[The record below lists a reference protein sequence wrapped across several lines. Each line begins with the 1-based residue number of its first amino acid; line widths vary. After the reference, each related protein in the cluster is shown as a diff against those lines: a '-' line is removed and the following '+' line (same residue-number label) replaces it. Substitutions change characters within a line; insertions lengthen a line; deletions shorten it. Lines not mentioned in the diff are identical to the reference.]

1 MTDDIRKIPPH
12 DLEIEKALLCCIMID
27 EDWMEKLMDVGIR
40 EEYFYSRQHQ
50 YIFEAVSHLNY
61 EGNKID
67 LLSLKDQLHKTGKL
81 AEAGGIAYLAEI
93 LEAVPTSANI
103 RHYAGIVENKYLLR
117 SLIHISTDSV
127 TSAFRE
133 EKTAYELLDKL
144 NGDIFSLAE
153 TKKRNIPQLLDLVV
167 KDTFAQIELWSEKAG
182 DLSGVTSG
190 YHELDGM
197 TAGWQNS
204 NLIVLAA
211 RPSMGKTQL
220 ALNFAV
226 NAAKS
231 EEKTAVAIFSLEMGR
246 KELAM
251 RLLSMVSNVALKKL
265 RTGNLGDNEW
275 TLLGLGM
282 GELAKL
288 PIYIDD
294 SSSLNVLELRTK
306 ARRLKKDKGI
316 GFIIVD
322 YIGLMDTESGIER
335 HEGISRISRSLK
347 GLSKEL
353 DIPILVLSQLNRE
366 VDKRTDKKPILS
378 DLRESG
384 AIEQDADLVLFILRP
399 EFYGIKT
406 PDGRDQEG
414 VAEIIIGK
422 QRSGPTGSVFLK
434 FDKNILKFEEN
445 LDRFAGDNYNFVIAR
460 FNIFT

>member
-1 MTDDIRKIPPH
+1 MSDDLKKIPPH
-12 DLEIEKALLCCIMID
+12 DLEIEKALLCCIMMD
-27 EDWMEKLMDVGIR
+27 EDWSEKLTDIILK
-40 EEYFYSRQHQ
+40 EEYFYSKQHQ
-50 YIFEAVSHLNY
+50 YIYEAINHIAY
-61 EGNKID
+61 EGDKVD
-67 LLSLKDQLHKTGKL
+67 LLSLKEHLHTKNKL
-81 AEAGGIAYLAEI
+81 NEAGGAAYLGEV
-93 LEAVPTSANI
+93 LDAVPTSANI
-103 RHYAGIVENKYLLR
+103 RHYARIVENKFLLR
-117 SLIHISTDSV
+117 SLINISTESI
-127 TSAFRE
+127 TAAFRE
-133 EKTAYELLDKL
+133 EKDASMLLDKL

-153 TKKRNIPQLLDLVV
+153 NKKRNIPQPIEKVV
-167 KDTFAQIELWSEKAG
+167 METFGQIEEWAKKKGE
-182 DLSGVTSG
+182 LSGVTSG
-190 YHELDGM
+190 FNELDNY

-231 EEKTAVAIFSLEMGR
+231 EDRTPVAIFSIEMGR

-251 RLLSMVSNVALKKL
+251 RLMSMVSNVSLKKL
-265 RTGNLGDNEW
+265 RTGNLADNEW
-275 TLLGLGM
+275 TALGLGM
-282 GELAKL
+282 GELGDL

-306 ARRLKKDKGI
+306 ARRLKKDKNI

-322 YIGLMDTESGIER
+322 YIGLMETDSAVER

-366 VDKRTDKKPILS
+366 VDKRQDKKPILS

-399 EFYGIKT
+399 EFYGIKG
-406 PDGRDQEG
+406 PDGKDQEG
-414 VAEIIIGK
+414 LAEIIIGK
-422 QRSGPTGSVFLK
+422 QRSGPTGSVFLH
-434 FDKNILKFEEN
+434 FDKKYLKFEDN
-445 LDRFAGDNYNFVIAR
+445 IDRFSGNKYEL
-460 FNIFT
+460 

>member
-1 MTDDIRKIPPH
+1 MSDDLKKIPPH
-12 DLEIEKALLCCIMID
+12 DLEIEKALLCCIMMD
-27 EDWMEKLMDVGIR
+27 EDWDEKLKDIDMKD
-40 EEYFYSRQHQ
+40 EYFYSKQHQ
-50 YIFEAVSHLNY
+50 YIFEAMKHIISAGDKV
-61 EGNKID
+61 D
-67 LLSLKDQLHKTGKL
+67 LLSLKEHLHVKSKL
-81 AEAGGIAYLAEI
+81 TEVGGAAYLGEV
-93 LEAVPTSANI
+93 LDAVPTSANI
-103 RHYAGIVENKYLLR
+103 RHYARIIENKFLLR
-117 SLIHISTDSV
+117 SLINISTESI
-127 TSAFRE
+127 TAAFRE
-133 EKTAYELLDKL
+133 EKDASMLLDKL

-153 TKKRNIPQLLDLVV
+153 NKKRNIPQPIERVV
-167 KDTFAQIELWSEKAG
+167 METFGQIEEWAKKKGE
-182 DLSGVTSG
+182 LSGVTSG
-190 YHELDGM
+190 FSELDNY

-231 EEKTAVAIFSLEMGR
+231 EDRIPVAIFSIEMGR

-251 RLLSMVSNVALKKL
+251 RLMSMVSNVSLKKL
-265 RTGNLGDNEW
+265 RTGNLAENEW
-275 TLLGLGM
+275 TALGLGM
-282 GELAKL
+282 GELGDL

-306 ARRLKKDKGI
+306 ARRLKKDKNI

-322 YIGLMDTESGIER
+322 YIGLMDTDSDVER

-366 VDKRTDKKPILS
+366 VDKRQDKKPILS

-399 EFYGIKT
+399 EFYGIKG
-406 PDGRDQEG
+406 PDGKDQEG
-414 VAEIIIGK
+414 LAEIIIGK
-422 QRSGPTGSVFLK
+422 QRSGPTGSVFLH
-434 FDKNILKFEEN
+434 FDKKYLKFEDN
-445 LDRFAGDNYNFVIAR
+445 IDRFAGNKYEL
-460 FNIFT
+460 

>member
-1 MTDDIRKIPPH
+1 MSDDLKKIPPH
-12 DLEIEKALLCCIMID
+12 DLEIEKALLCCIMMD
-27 EDWMEKLMDVGIR
+27 EDWDEKLKDVDMKD
-40 EEYFYSRQHQ
+40 EYFYSKQHQ
-50 YIFEAVSHLNY
+50 YIFEAMKHIISDGDKV
-61 EGNKID
+61 D
-67 LLSLKDQLHKTGKL
+67 LLSLKEHLHIKGKL
-81 AEAGGIAYLAEI
+81 TEVGGASYLGEV
-93 LEAVPTSANI
+93 LDAVPTSANI
-103 RHYAGIVENKYLLR
+103 RHYARIVENKFLLR
-117 SLIHISTDSV
+117 SLINISTESI
-127 TSAFRE
+127 TAAFRE
-133 EKTAYELLDKL
+133 EKDASMLLDKL

-153 TKKRNIPQLLDLVV
+153 NKKRNIPQPIERVV
-167 KDTFAQIELWSEKAG
+167 METFGQIEEWAKKKGE
-182 DLSGVTSG
+182 LSGVSSG
-190 YHELDGM
+190 FGELDNY

-231 EEKTAVAIFSLEMGR
+231 EDRIPVAIFSIEMGR

-251 RLLSMVSNVALKKL
+251 RLMSMVSNVSLKKL
-265 RTGNLGDNEW
+265 RTGNLADNEW
-275 TLLGLGM
+275 TALGLGM
-282 GELAKL
+282 GELGDL

-306 ARRLKKDKGI
+306 ARRLKKDKNI

-322 YIGLMDTESGIER
+322 YIGLMETDSDVER

-366 VDKRTDKKPILS
+366 VDKRQDKKPILS

-399 EFYGIKT
+399 EFYGIKG
-406 PDGRDQEG
+406 PDGKDQEG
-414 VAEIIIGK
+414 LAEIIIGK
-422 QRSGPTGSVFLK
+422 QRSGPTGSVFLH
-434 FDKNILKFEEN
+434 FDKKYLKFEDN
-445 LDRFAGDNYNFVIAR
+445 IDRFSGNKYEL
-460 FNIFT
+460 

>member
-1 MTDDIRKIPPH
+1 MSDDMKKIPPH
-12 DLEIEKALLCCIMID
+12 DLEVEKALLCCIMMD
-27 EDWMEKLMDVGIR
+27 EDWGEKLTEIDLK

-50 YIFEAVSHLNY
+50 YIYEAVINIVSD
-61 EGNKID
+61 GNKVD
-67 LLSLKDQLHKTGKL
+67 LLTLKDHLYRSGKL
-81 AEAGGIAYLAEI
+81 TEAGGAAYLSEV
-93 LEAVPTSANI
+93 LDAVPTSANI
-103 RHYAGIVENKYLLR
+103 RHYAKIIEDKYLLR
-117 SLIHISTDSV
+117 SLIYISTDAV
-127 TSAFRE
+127 TAAFRE
-133 EKTAYELLDKL
+133 EQEAFKLLDKL

-153 TKKRNIPQLLDLVV
+153 NKKRNIPQLIDKIVLE
-167 KDTFAQIELWSEKAG
+167 TFGQIEEWAKKKG

-190 YHELDGM
+190 YGVLDEY
-197 TAGWQNS
+197 TAGWQKG

-231 EEKTAVAIFSLEMGR
+231 EEKTPVAVFSLEMGR

-251 RLLSMVSNVALKKL
+251 RLLSMVSNVSLRKL
-265 RTGNLGDNEW
+265 RTGNLAENEW
-275 TLLGLGM
+275 TSLGIGM
-282 GELAKL
+282 GELAEL

-306 ARRLKKDKGI
+306 ARRLKKDKNI
-316 GFIIVD
+316 GFIVVD
-322 YIGLMDTESGIER
+322 YIGLMETESNVER

-366 VDKRTDKKPILS
+366 VDKRQDKKPILS

-399 EFYGIKT
+399 EFYGIK
-406 PDGRDQEG
+406 DDQGRDQEG
-414 VAEIIIGK
+414 LAEIIIGK
-422 QRSGPTGSVFLK
+422 QRSGPTGSVYLH
-434 FDKNILKFEEN
+434 FDKQYLKFEDN
-445 LDRFAGDNYNFVIAR
+445 IDRFAGNRDDI
-460 FNIFT
+460 

>member
-1 MTDDIRKIPPH
+1 MTDDLRKIPPH

-27 EDWMEKLMDVGIR
+27 EDWNEKLTETDLK
-40 EEYFYSRQHQ
+40 EEYFYSKQHQ
-50 YIFEAVSHLNY
+50 YIFQAVLHLVV
-61 EGNKID
+61 EGTKVD
-67 LLSLKDQLHKTGKL
+67 LLSLKDYLHQSGKL
-81 AEAGGIAYLAEI
+81 TEAGGPSYLAEV
-93 LEAVPTSANI
+93 LQSVPTSANI
-103 RHYAGIVENKYLLR
+103 RHYAKIVENKYLLR
-117 SLIHISTDSV
+117 SLINISTDSI
-127 TSAFRE
+127 TAAYRE
-133 EKTAYELLDKL
+133 EKDASMLLDKL

-153 TKKRNIPQLLDLVV
+153 NKKRNTPQPIEKVV
-167 KDTFAQIELWSEKAG
+167 METFGQIEEWSQKKG

-190 YHELDGM
+190 YHELDNY
-197 TAGWQNS
+197 TAGWQKS

-220 ALNFAV
+220 ALNFAI

-231 EEKTAVAIFSLEMGR
+231 EERTPVAIFSIEMGR

-265 RTGNLGDNEW
+265 RTGNLEANEW
-275 TLLGLGM
+275 TTIGLGM
-282 GELAKL
+282 GSLGEL

-306 ARRLKKDKGI
+306 ARRLKKDKNI

-322 YIGLMDTESGIER
+322 YIGLMETDSDVER

-366 VDKRTDKKPILS
+366 VDKRQDKKPILS

-384 AIEQDADLVLFILRP
+384 AIEQDADLVMFILRP
-399 EFYGIKT
+399 EFYGIKG
-406 PDGRDQEG
+406 PDGSDQEG
-414 VAEIIIGK
+414 LAEIIIGK
-422 QRSGPTGSVFLK
+422 QRSGPTGSVWLH
-434 FDKNILKFEEN
+434 FDKKYLKFEEN
-445 LDRFAGDNYNFVIAR
+445 IDKFAGGNYNL
-460 FNIFT
+460 

>member
-1 MTDDIRKIPPH
+1 MSDDMKKIPPH
-12 DLEIEKALLCCIMID
+12 DLEIEKALLCCIMMD
-27 EDWMEKLMDVGIR
+27 EDWGEKLTEIDLK

-50 YIFEAVSHLNY
+50 YIYEAVINIVSD
-61 EGNKID
+61 GNKVD
-67 LLSLKDQLHKTGKL
+67 LLSLKDYLYKSGKL
-81 AEAGGIAYLAEI
+81 TEAGGASYLGEV
-93 LEAVPTSANI
+93 LDAVPTSANI
-103 RHYAGIVENKYLLR
+103 RHYAKIIEDKYLLR
-117 SLIHISTDSV
+117 SLIYISTDAV
-127 TSAFRE
+127 TAAFRE
-133 EKTAYELLDKL
+133 EQEAFKLLDKL

-153 TKKRNIPQLLDLVV
+153 NKKRNIPQLIDKIVLE
-167 KDTFAQIELWSEKAG
+167 TFGQIEEWAKKKG

-190 YHELDGM
+190 YGVLDEY
-197 TAGWQNS
+197 TAGWQKG

-231 EEKTAVAIFSLEMGR
+231 EEKTPVAVFSLEMGR

-251 RLLSMVSNVALKKL
+251 RLLSMVSNVSLRKL
-265 RTGNLGDNEW
+265 RTGNLAENEW
-275 TLLGLGM
+275 TALGIGM
-282 GELAKL
+282 GELAEL

-306 ARRLKKDKGI
+306 ARRLKKDKNI
-316 GFIIVD
+316 GFIVVD
-322 YIGLMDTESGIER
+322 YIGLMETEANVER

-366 VDKRTDKKPILS
+366 VDKRQDKKPILS

-399 EFYGIKT
+399 EFYGIKDDQGREQ
-406 PDGRDQEG
+406 DGL
-414 VAEIIIGK
+414 AEIIIGK
-422 QRSGPTGSVFLK
+422 QRSGPTGSVYLH
-434 FDKNILKFEEN
+434 FDKQYLKFEDN
-445 LDRFAGDNYNFVIAR
+445 IDRFGGNRDDI
-460 FNIFT
+460 